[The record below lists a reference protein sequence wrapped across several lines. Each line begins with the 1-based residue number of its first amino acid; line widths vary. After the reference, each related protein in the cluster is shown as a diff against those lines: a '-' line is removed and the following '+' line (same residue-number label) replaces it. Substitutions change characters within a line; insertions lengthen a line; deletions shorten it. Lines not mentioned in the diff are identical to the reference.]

1 MTIIIKPGE
10 NCGGPMICRKCAMK
24 WAQKY
29 YDAGKN
35 DWAEVYRA
43 RAVELLRL
51 ENLKRTRQYD

>member
-1 MTIIIKPGE
+1 MLKSGE
-10 NCGGPMICRKCAMK
+10 NCGGPMICRNCAMK

-51 ENLKRTRQYD
+51 ENLKRKRQYE